1 MEATNIKS
9 HRSTCSSINEFAF
22 HSARGSTFS
31 DADEEG
37 MIITEPSPGTAAEI
51 TVIRLNVGGTSF
63 ATSLGT
69 LTAVPGSYFAALF
82 GSGHW
87 SPSVVPGS
95 QTPFI
100 DRDPES
106 FKYVLA
112 YLRCLRHADSLLV
125 LPDSPAQLRQ
135 LRAEAEFYN
144 LPGLAQACSLGKWAS
159 AGLLA
164 STNRQQQQHLL
175 GAASWPGQLPPAQQ
189 QQQQQQQQ
197 HSSAN
202 GSSREPSR
210 SSSLNGA
217 MQAARDQLRH
227 PLAAAAG
234 LGPAASA
241 PADVPVYG
249 EDVMLSMQQ

>member
-1 MEATNIKS
+1 MEATNSKS

-37 MIITEPSPGTAAEI
+37 MIVTEPSPGTAAES

-100 DRDPES
+100 DRDPE
-106 FKYVLA
+106 
-112 YLRCLRHADSLLV
+112 R
-125 LPDSPAQLRQ
+125 
-135 LRAEAEFYN
+135 
-144 LPGLAQACSLGKWAS
+144 
-159 AGLLA
+159 
-164 STNRQQQQHLL
+164 
-175 GAASWPGQLPPAQQ
+175 
-189 QQQQQQQQ
+189 
-197 HSSAN
+197 
-202 GSSREPSR
+202 
-210 SSSLNGA
+210 
-217 MQAARDQLRH
+217 
-227 PLAAAAG
+227 
-234 LGPAASA
+234 
-241 PADVPVYG
+241 
-249 EDVMLSMQQ
+249 